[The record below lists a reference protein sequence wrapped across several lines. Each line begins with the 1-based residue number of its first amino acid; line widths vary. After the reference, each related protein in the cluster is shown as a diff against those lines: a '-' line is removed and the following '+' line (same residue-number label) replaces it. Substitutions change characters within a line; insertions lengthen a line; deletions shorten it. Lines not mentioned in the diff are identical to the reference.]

1 MYPPRGLKEHPM
13 WEAWERLS
21 MLPEVLFRFQ
31 VQIPLDLRFHPVFS
45 LIQDPRLLRAGV
57 LGSLGCFA
65 TNPRRQC

>member
-1 MYPPRGLKEHPM
+1 
-13 WEAWERLS
+13 